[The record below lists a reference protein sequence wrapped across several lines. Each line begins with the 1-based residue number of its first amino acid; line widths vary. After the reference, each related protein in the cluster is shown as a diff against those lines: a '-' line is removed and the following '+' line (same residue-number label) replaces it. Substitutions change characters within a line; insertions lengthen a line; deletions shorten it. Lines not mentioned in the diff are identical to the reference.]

1 MSAPVE
7 WSPRALL
14 GLQKRIE
21 FLRRK
26 NPRAAN
32 DAAETIIAAGNR
44 LADFPNLGRPYRNTR
59 TQREL
64 IVPFGQDG
72 YLILY
77 RVLRDEVRILGIKH
91 QREAGY

>member
-1 MSAPVE
+1 ME

-14 GLQKRIE
+14 GLQKRVE
-21 FLRRK
+21 FLGSK
-26 NPRAAN
+26 NPRAAD
-32 DAAETIIAAGNR
+32 DASETIIAAGNR
-44 LADFPNLGRPYRNTR
+44 LGDFPNVGRPYRNTK
-59 TQREL
+59 THREL

-77 RVLRDEVRILGIKH
+77 RVMHDRGRILGIKH